1 MSALQKRIPIL
12 SPHPKKKQNPF
23 LLDPTISQAE
33 RAVEANRTA
42 VAFFL
47 MGLLTLVVG
56 LLIWR
61 IPLLSLPFSGVG
73 IYWLV
78 TGFALKYAGREVPD
92 SAFMLALIFG
102 VAGVVYWLRVE
113 QSRTMRIR
121 TDDVLKE
128 IPHNVHHLRKKTR
141 I

>member
-1 MSALQKRIPIL
+1 
-12 SPHPKKKQNPF
+12 
-23 LLDPTISQAE
+23 
-33 RAVEANRTA
+33 VEANRTA

-47 MGLLTLVVG
+47 MALFTLVIGLLM
-56 LLIWR
+56 WR
-61 IPLLSLPFSGVG
+61 FPLLSIPFSGVG

-92 SAFMLALIFG
+92 SAFILALIFG
-102 VAGVVYWLRVE
+102 VVGVVYWLRVE
-113 QSRTMRIR
+113 QSGSLRIR
-121 TDDVLKE
+121 PDDVFKE